1 MKIQENIKTQENIN
15 SKFDNSKVESNTK
28 MNTVNRE
35 SEKIKQEYSEISK
48 DGDTLELTTD
58 AALKKYSK
66 TKLKQLLMEKK
77 ITKQQYDRVI
87 SQ

>member
-1 MKIQENIKTQENIN
+1 MKIQENMNDKLDSCN
-15 SKFDNSKVESNTK
+15 VESNIK
-28 MNTVNRE
+28 VNSVNGE
-35 SEKIKQEYSEISK
+35 SGKIKQEYSEISK

-77 ITKQQYDRVI
+77 ITKQQYDRVM